1 MSDSDSL
8 PELVPFESDASSD
21 SESSS
26 DGPPALDKRA
36 LAEKKRFESDK
47 KGTRGPDDPHA
58 NVAPAYSS
66 SSSFPQGGG
75 MVGGRDL
82 AVGIGGMPD
91 PNQMTAGQLKRFCV
105 SKLIDYKGCLEKSDF
120 QKVVHA
126 WISEE
131 FARMASNGA
140 SLVCGLSLSL
150 LLRARACVCVC
161 VCTLCVWAGPHPP
174 TTPPLWTRHIV
185 CASHAPLGRPP
196 PRISTQVDRA
206 FTFSRPLFGRAHRV
220 EVV

>member
-140 SLVCGLSLSL
+140 SLVCGLSLAASA
-150 LLRARACVCVC
+150 RARVCVC

-174 TTPPLWTRHIV
+174 TTPPLWALATHRLRI
-185 CASHAPLGRPP
+185 ARPP
-196 PRISTQVDRA
+196 WTPSPPHLYAV
-206 FTFSRPLFGRAHRV
+206 
-220 EVV
+220 